1 MFTLYRKFRLQIS
14 VLSIWSLT
22 IYVNATD
29 EALSSNLNLINTQ
42 PVNDLSLGVT
52 VPLRASDFY
61 NLDMLLRLHC
71 TIVTIYDGKWNK
83 ESQDL

>member
-29 EALSSNLNLINTQ
+29 EALSSNLINTQ

-52 VPLRASDFY
+52 VPLRTSDFY

-71 TIVTIYDGKWNK
+71 TIVSMYDGKWNK